1 VFPALLLVNR
11 GRWRVASLE
20 VKNGIGGD
28 KGQCP
33 GQYKTADYLGLVST
47 YPIKIAWETHPCS
60 GNIGVWLIWVHYCT
74 VTHGLH

>member
-1 VFPALLLVNR
+1 MVECSVFPALLLVNR
-11 GRWRVASLE
+11 GRWRVRTASLE

-47 YPIKIAWETHPCS
+47 YPIKIAWERTPAPAILGS
-60 GNIGVWLIWVHYCT
+60 G
-74 VTHGLH
+74 